1 MEGGRVKRR
10 RLGCGGKGQR
20 KVVRQRRGS
29 DIESPTATN
38 LQGFVQDG
46 NWFEILSGKVD
57 SHLPQSN
64 VQGL

>member
-1 MEGGRVKRR
+1 MVGRDK
-10 RLGCGGKGQR
+10 R